1 MTQVAIV
8 SVCRTPL
15 RRRAKKGQRRSTSE
29 ALIKS
34 AVAEVLLRVPDIS
47 RCPPED
53 VAVGNVLGGAAAS
66 VTARTAV
73 VKGLK
78 KALKTSP
85 SSSLI
90 TPIRLVNRQCASGL
104 QAIAD
109 IANQISTG
117 EISCGLAL
125 GFESMS
131 YNTMAG
137 AFATPPDIDSNDE
150 EDDGCDPDDLNS
162 LSTEAIMTPMG
173 ITSENVAKKY
183 GITRQEQD
191 EFSVRS
197 HKRAAAAW
205 LAGKFDYECVP
216 PFPPSPPFPDNGI
229 RPGTSIETLSKLP
242 PAFTEDGS
250 TTAANSSQI
259 TDGCACVLLMSV
271 EMTKVRMGERG
282 KRHLPPLLIH

>member
-1 MTQVAIV
+1 MTIPVAIV

-15 RRRAKKGQRRSTSE
+15 RRRARKGQPRSTSE
-29 ALIKS
+29 SMIKS
-34 AVAEVLLRVPDIS
+34 CVAETLHRVPNIS

-53 VAVGNVLGGAAAS
+53 VAVGNVLGGAGAS

-78 KALKTSP
+78 KALTDSP
-85 SSSLI
+85 PSNLI

-109 IANQISTG
+109 VANQISSG

-137 AFATPPDIDSNDE
+137 AFATPPDIDSDE
-150 EDDGCDPDDLNS
+150 EEGEGGEEGGEGEEGEEGEEEEDGGGDGDIDDLDS
-162 LSTEAIMTPMG
+162 LSTGAIMTPMG

-183 GITRQEQD
+183 DISRREQD
-191 EFSVRS
+191 EFSVRRWVGFGGVGEMIGEEHS
-197 HKRAAAAW
+197 DGRAKQ
-205 LAGKFDYECVP
+205 G
-216 PFPPSPPFPDNGI
+216 
-229 RPGTSIETLSKLP
+229 
-242 PAFTEDGS
+242 
-250 TTAANSSQI
+250 
-259 TDGCACVLLMSV
+259 
-271 EMTKVRMGERG
+271 
-282 KRHLPPLLIH
+282 